1 MPSSSASMHS
11 ERYLD
16 VAMRLLGAFLRE
28 KLSRLGNQ
36 EVGRAYYIDLYHSTA
51 QRIDIGWREIMLPI
65 RFTIDCNVER

>member
-28 KLSRLGNQ
+28 KLSRPENQ
-36 EVGRAYYIDLYHSTA
+36 EVGRADYIDLYHSTG
-51 QRIDIGWREIMLPI
+51 QKIDTG
-65 RFTIDCNVER
+65 